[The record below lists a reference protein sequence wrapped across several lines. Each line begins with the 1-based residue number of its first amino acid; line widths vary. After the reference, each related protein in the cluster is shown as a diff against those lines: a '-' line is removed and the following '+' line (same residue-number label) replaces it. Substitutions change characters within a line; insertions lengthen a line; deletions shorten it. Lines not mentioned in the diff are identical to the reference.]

1 MILLGLQYVTPDIL
15 FPSNLPTIDDLGG
28 TTLLLIYAFV
38 GFEQVLIPAGETAK
52 PKETIP
58 NALVFTMIA
67 TGILYFLIVLVFISV
82 LSDSAAEGEGLVDV
96 GRKLAGPVG
105 AIVISVTA
113 IFSIGGNL
121 SGTMLAIPR
130 LTMSLA
136 DHRLLPRWFGHIN
149 ERFSS
154 PANSIM
160 FLGGV
165 AMALGLSGSFVF
177 LATATSLTRLIV
189 YVVCI
194 AALPVI
200 KGRADRVAI
209 ERAYRIK
216 GGYTIPVIALGL
228 CLWMISHSSAD
239 AWMLTGI
246 LLVVGLVL
254 YWLEQLRIKRQNA
267 AHG

>member
-1 MILLGLQYVTPDIL
+1 
-15 FPSNLPTIDDLGG
+15 
-28 TTLLLIYAFV
+28 
-38 GFEQVLIPAGETAK
+38 
-52 PKETIP
+52 
-58 NALVFTMIA
+58 
-67 TGILYFLIVLVFISV
+67 
-82 LSDSAAEGEGLVDV
+82 
-96 GRKLAGPVG
+96 
-105 AIVISVTA
+105 
-113 IFSIGGNL
+113 
-121 SGTMLAIPR
+121 MLATPR
-130 LTMSLA
+130 LTLSLA
-136 DHRLLPRWFGHIN
+136 DHRLLPKWFGHIN
-149 ERFSS
+149 EKFSS

-200 KGRADRVAI
+200 KGRADRLAI